1 MKVARLVVLGVA
13 VVAGFFAW
21 RLASNIGSDQSP
33 VVVQQKVDTDEIL
46 VATKDIAPGATL
58 SAADLTWES
67 WPRDAINH
75 AFVTRSGDPQAIDKT
90 AGSVARTSFFSG
102 EPIRDTKL
110 VKSGAGGFLSAM
122 LPTGMRAV
130 ATKTSPEVGAGGFI
144 LPNDHV
150 DVVLTRQDMS
160 ANSGR
165 DALISETVLQ
175 NVRVLA
181 IDQTLEEKDGQMN
194 VVGNVA
200 TLELRPEQ
208 VEVLALAQQL
218 GDISLSLRSIMDGPG
233 ADAAPQTVNGL
244 LGGRRGTVTVVKF
257 GVPVQVN
264 TN

>member
-1 MKVARLVVLGVA
+1 
-13 VVAGFFAW
+13 
-21 RLASNIGSDQSP
+21 
-33 VVVQQKVDTDEIL
+33 
-46 VATKDIAPGATL
+46 
-58 SAADLTWES
+58 
-67 WPRDAINH
+67 
-75 AFVTRSGDPQAIDKT
+75 
-90 AGSVARTSFFSG
+90 
-102 EPIRDTKL
+102 
-110 VKSGAGGFLSAM
+110 M